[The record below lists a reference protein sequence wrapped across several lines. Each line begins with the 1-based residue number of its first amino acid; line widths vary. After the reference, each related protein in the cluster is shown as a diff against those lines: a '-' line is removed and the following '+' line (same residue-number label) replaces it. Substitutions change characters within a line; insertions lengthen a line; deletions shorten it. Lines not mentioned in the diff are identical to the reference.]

1 MFLSLHF
8 SSILCLPY
16 EPYASPELWEYH
28 NCDYVTYSYIIT
40 QYVWKPLVSRS
51 FGGSRLDRTS
61 KSELKNKTWEF
72 SPDWHNENWQISFC
86 SLFKGRKKEG
96 ASPHPGNCFSIT
108 FFEEHLYIGKM
119 QFPFSTWIKCLVNPI
134 WDEKVKKLIHF
145 WLLFKTEILKFE
157 PAMHLYSLDDV

>member
-72 SPDWHNENWQISFC
+72 SPDWRNENWQISFC

-157 PAMHLYSLDDV
+157 PAMHL